1 MNTSNVLTILGFV
14 VGISQYAAA
23 NQIHPEITSP
33 IAGIGTIVF
42 GILAKGIDKR

>member
-1 MNTSNVLTILGFV
+1 MDTSKILTVLGIV

-23 NQIHPEITSP
+23 NQIHTEITSP

-42 GILAKGIDKR
+42 GILAKGIDD